1 MKASDITILFADDN
15 VSIQKVYEKNFVRDG
30 FKVLLAEHGAR
41 AMAELHEQ
49 KVDLLVTDMVMPG
62 MDTLELFSIINKEF
76 PRLPIIV
83 VSGRYAD
90 LKDDFQKKGF
100 NVKAFFGKPVGINVL
115 KEKVNE
121 IFKIVPAPNRKV

>member
-1 MKASDITILFADDN
+1 MKASDFTILFADDN
-15 VSIQKVYEKNFVRDG
+15 EGIQKTYEKNFAREG
-30 FKVLLAEHGAR
+30 FKVILAEHGAR

-49 KVDLLVTDMVMPG
+49 KIDLLVTDMVMPG
-62 MDTLELFSIINKEF
+62 MDTLELFSILNKEF

-100 NVKAFFGKPVGINVL
+100 NVKAFFSKPVGINEL
-115 KEKVNE
+115 KA
-121 IFKIVPAPNRKV
+121 KIQDILKISPAAKP